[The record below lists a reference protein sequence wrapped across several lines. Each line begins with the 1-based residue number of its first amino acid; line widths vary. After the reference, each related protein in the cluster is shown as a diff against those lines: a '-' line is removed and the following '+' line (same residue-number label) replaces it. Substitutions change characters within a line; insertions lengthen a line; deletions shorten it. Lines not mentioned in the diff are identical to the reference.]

1 MALITQF
8 AQPGMYVARG
18 MAEARENRLAMA
30 AEEAERATEESQQR
44 LRQQAFQSL
53 GTEGGNPQAAV
64 SALAAAGDLEGARFA
79 NTVLAAR
86 QTAQQ
91 RNEDRLNIVFTN
103 AALRAAQSPEQF
115 DRTASAISDQYGI
128 PIEQARVRLRQTLET
143 SAPQARYEQ
152 IAPGDP
158 AYPRGGRGMY
168 HRNSLTGQVTAIGNT
183 ASNPL
188 ADAVAALASG
198 RGEQNISE
206 RIVPPDVVARFGQ
219 DPNGVY
225 VYERDAR
232 GQASIVRVDNP
243 EARRVSLTGS
253 PIGAGESV
261 PVYTFGAN
269 LSDVY
274 SLVESRPASEFGT
287 PGGLQALAQSIG
299 QQVLGFAGMSVGGLI
314 GQARGDAVAMGVSER
329 FAEEVFNPT
338 LTEVQQ
344 TLRLLAFSAAAAV
357 GGVEGRTL
365 TDRKL
370 DEFIQAV
377 GDPLAPL
384 NSRNAVLAR
393 LRQLDRLII
402 NDLNAVRRDRG
413 IDPIPRGLSWLDGS
427 LQQWDQTGVTP
438 DLRPNGGAGG
448 AAQSAPVSAP
458 LPRRSDFENPADWLE
473 AIEAAA
479 ANG

>member
-1 MALITQF
+1 MAQISVL
-8 AQPGMYVARG
+8 AQPGLAFMQSAN
-18 MAEARENRLAMA
+18 EARTNRLAMA
-30 AEEAERATEESQQR
+30 AAEAEQATARSQQQ

-53 GTEGGNPQAAV
+53 GTEGANPEAAV
-64 SALAAAGDLEGARFA
+64 TALAAAGDNEGAR
-79 NTVLAAR
+79 LAHTLLTTR
-86 QTAQQ
+86 RTAEQ
-91 RNEDRLNIVFTN
+91 RNEDQINN
-103 AALRAAQSPEQF
+103 AFRTAGPRAAQSPEQF
-115 DRTASAISDQYGI
+115 DRTATAISEQYGV
-128 PIEQARVRLRQTLET
+128 PVEQSRVRLRQALET
-143 SAPQARYEQ
+143 SAPQAQYEQ
-152 IAPGDP
+152 IAPGDSG
-158 AYPRGGRGMY
+158 YPTGGRGMY
-168 HRNSLTGQVTAIGNT
+168 QRNSLTGQVTAVGNT

-188 ADAVAALASG
+188 ADAVAAFAAG
-198 RGEQNISE
+198 RGEQNMSE
-206 RIVPPDVVARFGQ
+206 RIVPDDVVARFGQ

-225 VYERDAR
+225 VYVPDAR
-232 GQASIVRVDNP
+232 GLTSIVRVDDP

-274 SLVESRPASEFGT
+274 NLVESRPASEFGT
-287 PGGLQALAQSIG
+287 PGGLQALAQGIG
-299 QQVLGFAGMSVGGLI
+299 QQVLGLAGMPLDVII
-314 GQARGDAVAMGVSER
+314 GQARGDAVSMGVTER
-329 FAEEVFNPT
+329 RAEEVFNPS

-344 TLRLLAFSAAAAV
+344 TLRLLAFSAASAI
-357 GGVEGRTL
+357 GGIEGRTL

-377 GDPLAPL
+377 GNPRDPL
-384 NSRNAVLAR
+384 NSRGAVLTR

-448 AAQSAPVSAP
+448 AAQSAPP
-458 LPRRSDFENPADWLE
+458 TRQPTLRFNPQTGDFEE
-473 AIEAAA
+473 IE
-479 ANG
+479 